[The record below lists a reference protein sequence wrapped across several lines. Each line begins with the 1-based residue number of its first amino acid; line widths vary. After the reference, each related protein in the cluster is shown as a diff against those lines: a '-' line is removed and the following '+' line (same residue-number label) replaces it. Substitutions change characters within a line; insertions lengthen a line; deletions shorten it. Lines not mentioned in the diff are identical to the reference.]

1 MSETPQD
8 SPSIRLSPQS
18 RDLQDTQQR
27 VESYRLAHV
36 ETATPERL
44 LVMLYD
50 SALKYLNL
58 AEPAIRQKDLDSVHR
73 NILKVEAI
81 ILELM
86 SVLDMEVGGELARN
100 LYELYDYIYRQ
111 LVQANLKQDPEIIK
125 EVIVLLQPLRSAWS
139 EASNTVAQLRA
150 EGKFGNAGPGDRN
163 FAG

>member
-1 MSETPQD
+1 MSE
-8 SPSIRLSPQS
+8 SPKESHAIRFSPQNRS
-18 RDLQDTQQR
+18 VQDTQQQQR
-27 VESYRLAHV
+27 VDSYRLAHV

-58 AEPAIRQKDLDSVHR
+58 AVPAILQKDLDAVHR

-111 LVQANLKQDPEIIK
+111 LVQANLKQDADIIK
-125 EVIVLLQPLRSAWS
+125 EVIVH
-139 EASNTVAQLRA
+139 
-150 EGKFGNAGPGDRN
+150 
-163 FAG
+163 